1 MDTTDAVK
9 FHFENSKSSSGT
21 TSDWIAIHLKFSSVT
36 SRLTTNF
43 ARVEF
48 ELSIPISRDGFTHRS
63 NRPWP
68 RAPRNDLFY
77 DDSML
82 TKNLQ
87 NCAEA

>member
-1 MDTTDAVK
+1 VVFRHTVTGAGLGQNECGSGAGK
-9 FHFENSKSSSGT
+9 ISQIPLANSFNPHRT
-21 TSDWIAIHLKFSSVT
+21 LID
-36 SRLTTNF
+36 
-43 ARVEF
+43 
-48 ELSIPISRDGFTHRS
+48 RDGFTH
-63 NRPWP
+63 RPWP